1 MIISKK
7 KPMVYGAKTDG
18 VLYYEVFDDG
28 YGIMVKNIRGSHPC
42 GYVRLPDE
50 IAVKIMEDN
59 SSKYCEDSIWIDA
72 DIHGGITYSGFMDDF
87 AGYFIGW
94 DYAHYGDY
102 TWTGYDH
109 LFREPDEKHWTTDE
123 VIEEAKLVVKALRDG
138 KYKVEGA

>member
-7 KPMVYGAKTDG
+7 KPMVYGSKTDG

-50 IAVKIMEDN
+50 IAVKIMEAD
-59 SSKYCEDSIWIDA
+59 SKYCEESIWIDA
-72 DIHGGITYSGFMDDF
+72 HIHGGITYSGLMGDF

-102 TWTGYDH
+102 ICMGYGH
-109 LFREPDEKHWTTDE
+109 FENQDEKHWTTSE

-138 KYKVEGA
+138 KYEVEGA

>member
-7 KPMVYGAKTDG
+7 KPMVYGEKIDDG

-50 IAVKIMEDN
+50 IAVKVMEAD
-59 SSKYCEDSIWIDA
+59 SKYCEESIWIDA
-72 DIHGGITYSGFMDDF
+72 DIHGGITYSGLMGDF

-94 DYAHYGDY
+94 DYAHYGDFTY
-102 TWTGYDH
+102 TGYDY
-109 LFREPDEKHWTTDE
+109 LLGNQDDKRWTTDE
-123 VIEEAKLVVKALRDG
+123 IIEEAKLVVKALREG
-138 KYKVEGA
+138 KYEI